1 MPPSEE
7 VNEFEEVKPIETGR
21 LFSQDH
27 FKSLQYEVG
36 KLISIVSSR
45 YEPDEE
51 LETIMEGLSELL
63 ELPESVHFTT
73 FEWVEQL
80 FDF

>member
-7 VNEFEEVKPIETGR
+7 INEFEEVRPIETGR
-21 LFSQDH
+21 LFSPDDY
-27 FKSLQYEVG
+27 KSLQYEVG

-51 LETIMEGLSELL
+51 LENIMGGLSELL
-63 ELPESVHFTT
+63 ELPESVHFTV

-80 FDF
+80 LDF